1 MKKRRVVITG
11 LGIIAPNGF
20 GKEAFWKALEEG
32 TSGIKKIER
41 FDSSPFPTRI
51 AGEVNGFQPEA
62 YIQPKQVRRMDRTAH
77 FAVAAA
83 KMAVTDANLTIADGD
98 RERTG
103 VIIGTTMAGL
113 GWTLEEYD
121 EVYLKKGP
129 MKINTYS
136 AITSFPDASA
146 SQISIELGVYGPS
159 LSIATACSSSSDTI
173 GYSCSFI
180 RQGTADM
187 MITGGTDAPLFPPI
201 FGSFCVLRA
210 LSRMNDEPEKASRPF
225 DKLRDGFVL
234 SEGAAVLVL
243 EELDHAL
250 RRNAHIYAEILGFG
264 VTCDA
269 FHMAAPEPS
278 GKQAARAL
286 RFALDD
292 AHIQPQEIDYIN
304 AHGTST
310 RLNDKAETRVIKE
323 VFGQYASEIP
333 ISSTKSMI
341 GHSIAAAGAAELAA
355 SILAIEKGIIHP
367 TINYEHPDPDC
378 DLDYVPNKAYRR
390 EVRTVLKNSFGFGGK
405 NSGIVIRKFEG

>member
-11 LGIIAPNGF
+11 LGVIAPNGI
-20 GKEAFWKALEEG
+20 GKEAFWDALAEG
-32 TSGIKKIER
+32 KSGIKKIER
-41 FDSSPFPTRI
+41 FDPSPFPTQI
-51 AGEVNGFQPEA
+51 AGEVNGFNPKS
-62 YIQPKQVRRMDRTAH
+62 YIDFKKIGRMDRTSH

-83 KMAVTDANLTIADGD
+83 KMAVQDAHLVISEQD
-98 RERTG
+98 RERAG
-103 VIIGTTMAGL
+103 VIIGTTMAGN
-113 GWTLEEYD
+113 GWILEEYD
-121 EVYLKKGP
+121 KVYLKKGP
-129 MKINTYS
+129 MKINTFT
-136 AITSFPDASA
+136 AIASFPDASA
-146 SQISIELGVYGPS
+146 SQISIELGIHGPS

-173 GYSCSFI
+173 GYACSFI
-180 RQGTADM
+180 RQGNVDM
-187 MITGGTDAPLFPPI
+187 MITGGTDAPLFAPV
-201 FGSFCVLRA
+201 FSSFCVLRA
-210 LSRMNDEPEKASRPF
+210 LSRGNDEPEKASRPF
-225 DKLRDGFVL
+225 DKLRDGFIL

-269 FHMAAPEPS
+269 FHMAAPEPN

-286 RFALDD
+286 KLALDD

-310 RLNDKAETRVIKE
+310 RLNDKD
-323 VFGQYASEIP
+323 
-333 ISSTKSMI
+333 
-341 GHSIAAAGAAELAA
+341 SIAAAGAAELVA

-367 TINYEHPDPDC
+367 TINYEYPDPEC

-405 NSGIVIRKFEG
+405 NSAIIIRKFEG

>member
-1 MKKRRVVITG
+1 MKKRRGVITG
-11 LGIIAPNGF
+11 LGVIAPNGI
-20 GKEAFWKALEEG
+20 GKEAFWDALAEG
-32 TSGIKKIER
+32 KSGIKKIER
-41 FDSSPFPTRI
+41 FDPSPFPTQI
-51 AGEVNGFQPEA
+51 AGEVNGFNPKS
-62 YIQPKQVRRMDRTAH
+62 YIDFKKIGRMDRTSH

-83 KMAVTDANLTIADGD
+83 KMAVQDAHLVISEQD
-98 RERTG
+98 RERAG
-103 VIIGTTMAGL
+103 VIIGTTMAGN
-113 GWTLEEYD
+113 GWILEEYD
-121 EVYLKKGP
+121 KVYLKKGP
-129 MKINTYS
+129 MKINTFT
-136 AITSFPDASA
+136 AIASFPDASA
-146 SQISIELGVYGPS
+146 SQISIELGIHGPS

-173 GYSCSFI
+173 GYACSFI
-180 RQGTADM
+180 RQGNVDM
-187 MITGGTDAPLFPPI
+187 MITGGTDAPLFAPV
-201 FGSFCVLRA
+201 FSSFCVLRA
-210 LSRMNDEPEKASRPF
+210 LSRGNDEPEKASRPF
-225 DKLRDGFVL
+225 DKLRDGFIL

-269 FHMAAPEPS
+269 FHMAAPEPN

-286 RFALDD
+286 KLALDD

-323 VFGQYASEIP
+323 VFGQYAYEIP

-341 GHSIAAAGAAELAA
+341 GHSIAAAGAAELVA

-367 TINYEHPDPDC
+367 TINYEYPDPDC

-405 NSGIVIRKFEG
+405 NSAIVIRKFEG

>member
-11 LGIIAPNGF
+11 LGVIAPNGI
-20 GKEAFWKALEEG
+20 GKEAFWGALTEG
-32 TSGIKKIER
+32 KSGIKRIER
-41 FDSSPFPTRI
+41 FDPSPFPTQI
-51 AGEVNGFQPEA
+51 AGEINGFNPA
-62 YIQPKQVRRMDRTAH
+62 SYIQPKHLKRMDRTAH
-77 FAVAAA
+77 LAVAAA
-83 KMAVTDANLTIADGD
+83 KMAIQDAHLAIAEED

-103 VIIGTTMAGL
+103 VVIGTTMAGL

-121 EVYLKKGP
+121 RVYLKKGP
-129 MKINTYS
+129 MRINTYS

-146 SQISIELGVYGPS
+146 SLISIELGIYGPS

-180 RQGTADM
+180 RQGTVDM
-187 MITGGTDAPLFPPI
+187 MITGGTDAPLFAPI

-210 LSRMNDEPEKASRPF
+210 LSRRNDEPESASRPF
-225 DKLRDGFVL
+225 DRERDGFIL

-243 EELDHAL
+243 EELTHAL

-269 FHMAAPEPS
+269 FHMAAPAPN
-278 GKQAARAL
+278 GRQAARAIEL
-286 RFALDD
+286 ALKD
-292 AHIQPQEIDYIN
+292 ARIQPREIDYIN

-310 RLNDKAETRVIKE
+310 RLNDKEETRVIKE
-323 VFGQYASEIP
+323 VFGKYAYEIP

-341 GHSIAAAGAAELAA
+341 GHAIAGAGATELVA
-355 SILAIEKGIIHP
+355 SILAIERGIIHP
-367 TINYEHPDPDC
+367 TINYEYPDPDC

-390 EVRTVLKNSFGFGGK
+390 EVVTVLKNSFGFGGK
-405 NSGIVIRKFEG
+405 NSGIVIRKFQA